1 MSPPTITSF
10 LVKVASRCNLDCD
23 YCYVYH
29 HADQSWRD
37 MPKLLSPENQTRFVQ
52 RLSDYAR
59 DKDLTRC
66 AVVFHGG
73 EPLLAG
79 AENLAS
85 FARQIRAATTA
96 KVDIG
101 LQTNGLLLDQ
111 ATLDILEQAEIAVS
125 LSLDGPK
132 QANDKHRKSR
142 RGRSSF
148 DKVEAA
154 LELLKKRPKV
164 FAGVIAVIDP
174 TTSAAELF
182 AFFDGH
188 APPKLDFLLPD
199 AHHLRQPPGRD
210 EDPAIYTR
218 WLTEA
223 FDLWLDHYPHLPVR
237 TFESLLDAISGL
249 PSSTDA
255 FGFGDVSLI
264 SIETDGSFH
273 DLDVLKITGNG
284 ATRLCGT
291 LADTSIAEVSASE
304 ALSAH
309 QSHLRRDGL
318 CPECQSCGVV
328 TVCGG
333 GSLPHRF
340 GENGFKNPT
349 VYCTE
354 MKALISHIERRI
366 GGMLTSDAQASP
378 RATYNTDS
386 IRVFESAEIAGP
398 TMESLCA
405 DATDDAVAALRATLR
420 SLPDAQEAT
429 AVLERLGNE
438 EFRHVASQPG
448 IMAWRHTMDAITA
461 GRIVHAVDG
470 KVLNASA
477 DYLDDV
483 LRRRSPRQ
491 HLAIGDNDLWLRA
504 PFGDAIQFEEDNVAR
519 AAKPVVQEALNI
531 VELWRPALAAEMRM
545 ACKAI
550 QFVRDPLAHSDKIV
564 SFSDNSVPGALYVS
578 VRQGEGLI
586 DPYDLADSLIH
597 EHRHQKLYLLERH
610 GPTVEPTKMTVRSP
624 WREDPR
630 PPSGLLHAV
639 FVFVELQRFW
649 IYVRNHGPS
658 RLHNR
663 AVNQLHDTESNLGR
677 AFDTLERCPLTKVG
691 HELVGVLKNAA
702 HADLKLCA
710 SA

>member
-1 MSPPTITSF
+1 MPPPTITSF

-37 MPKLLSPENQTRFVQ
+37 MPKLLSPENQSRFVQ

-59 DKDLTRC
+59 DKGLTRC

-111 ATLDILEQAEIAVS
+111 AALDILEQAGIAVS

-199 AHHLRQPPGRD
+199 AHHLRRPPGRD
-210 EDPAIYTR
+210 EDAAIYTR

-237 TFESLLDAISGL
+237 TFEALLDAISGL

-354 MKALISHIERRI
+354 MKALISHIEQRI

-386 IRVFESAEIAGP
+386 IRVFESAEIADS
-398 TMESLCA
+398 TMERLCA

-461 GRIVHAVDG
+461 GRVVHAVDG

-491 HLAIGDNDLWLRA
+491 HLAIGDNDLWLQA

-519 AAKPVVQEALNI
+519 AAKPLVQEALNI

-545 ACKAI
+545 ACKAV
-550 QFVRDPLAHSDKIV
+550 QFVRDPLAHPDKIV

-610 GPTVEPTKMTVRSP
+610 GPTVEPTKMTVKSP

-658 RLHNR
+658 RLYNR
-663 AVNQLHDTESNLGR
+663 AVNQLHDTESNLGQ

-691 HELVGVLKNAA
+691 RELVEVLKNAA
-702 HADLKLCA
+702 HADLELCA
-710 SA
+710 ST